1 MTEPL
6 DIRSLGVRAGSKSL
20 LEGFD
25 LQVGERDFVALIGP
39 NGAGKT
45 TLLRAA
51 LGLAVPADGS
61 VSLGGHDP
69 RKLRGR
75 ERAALAAW
83 LPQQALAAE
92 PITALELVTAARFRF
107 SESHADSRRAA
118 HMALAR
124 VGASEFALRP
134 VTQISGGEH
143 QRVALAALIAQ
154 EAPLMLLDE
163 PANHL
168 DPGQQI
174 GIYKLIGELWREG
187 HAVLCVTHDLNL
199 LRFATRDP
207 ARVRVVGLSQGRK
220 AFETRLDEADLPAQF
235 SQLFRVKLANTG
247 HALLL
252 VPEDSM

>member
-20 LEGFD
+20 LEGID
-25 LQVGERDFVALIGP
+25 LKVGERDFVALIGP

-51 LGLAVPADGS
+51 LGLAVPAEGS

-174 GIYKLIGELWREG
+174 GIYKLIGELWRC
-187 HAVLCVTHDLNL
+187 H
-199 LRFATRDP
+199 R
-207 ARVRVVGLSQGRK
+207 
-220 AFETRLDEADLPAQF
+220 
-235 SQLFRVKLANTG
+235 
-247 HALLL
+247 
-252 VPEDSM
+252 